1 MMFCGTFAPAGSHT
15 EFSLPLQHHIQTLS
29 FLMMRCKCLH
39 SCFQGAR
46 SVSRLHLAPCHLLIP
61 GHPFILFPTSW
72 LHLSWPSQ
80 GEIRAGLIGWYQLN
94 GESNRTHRGQW
105 VEFAPASYLC
115 SVLRLWDPSPYIE
128 SMPHSPPLQP
138 NLSFH
143 YTAISFSLHFS
154 LFPHLTSLIHS
165 CRHF

>member
-1 MMFCGTFAPAGSHT
+1 MLCGTPPAGSHT
-15 EFSLPLQHHIQTLS
+15 VLSSLQHHIQARS
-29 FLMMRCKCLH
+29 FLMMCHKCLR

-46 SVSRLHLAPCHLLIP
+46 ISCLLLAPCHLLIP

-72 LHLSWPSQ
+72 LHLSWPFQ

-115 SVLRLWDPSPYIE
+115 FFLGLWDPSPYVD
-128 SMPHSPPLQP
+128 SMPYPPP
-138 NLSFH
+138 
-143 YTAISFSLHFS
+143 HFS
-154 LFPHLTSLIHS
+154 QISPFITQPSLSLFTSLSSPIS
-165 CRHF
+165 LPLSIPAATFK